1 MQIATSD
8 TVDVEILAR
17 IIARVED
24 SLRLQ
29 GFDVAPA
36 KKARIIARLYTMVH
50 EGGDVPDERAVDQL
64 VWMMD

>member
-1 MQIATSD
+1 MQIATPD
-8 TVDVEILAR
+8 TIDAEILAR

-36 KKARIIARLYTMVH
+36 KKARIIARLYTMVR
-50 EGGDVPDERAVDQL
+50 EDGNEPDERAVDQL